1 MMTNFFLT
9 TLSTFSKT
17 LIMYNSSENITN
29 QLKMQDTV
37 CVSLDVHTPLN

>member
-17 LIMYNSSENITN
+17 LIIYNSSENLTN
-29 QLKMQDTV
+29 QLKTQETV
-37 CVSLDVHTPLN
+37 CVSLEVHTPLN